1 MPPPPSSTAG
11 PAPAHTGPWLV
22 PLLVLVFGMFMSLLD
37 TTIVNVAI
45 PRMQAD
51 FGVTTT
57 DIQWIATAYTL
68 TLGVV
73 VPLSGWLGDRFGHAK
88 VYIWSMLGFAATSA
102 LCGLAWDL
110 GSMIAF
116 RILQAAPGGILPV
129 VAMAMLY
136 RIVPREKM
144 GMAMGIFG
152 IGVSFAPALGPT
164 LGGYLVEYVDWRLIF
179 YINVPFGLVGVVAA
193 YALLPRAGQSVRLRF
208 DWWGFL
214 TIGTGL
220 FALLLAFSKA
230 EDWHWG
236 SYRILLLLV
245 FGTILLALFVVIE
258 LERDDPLIQLRV
270 LRSWPFVNSLL
281 LITVLMVGLQTILF
295 YLPLFLQNGQR
306 MEALPTGVL
315 LLPEAL
321 VMGALMPVA
330 GSLYD
335 KFGPRWPAAIGLAIA
350 AYGTYLLCG
359 ITANLTQEHVVL
371 WTCVRAAGNGLALM
385 PIMTAGLA
393 AIPAENTSSGTTLN
407 NLVQRVSGSIGLA
420 AMTVIADNRQS
431 QIMADRSGLL
441 PASSSLVQ
449 VQQALQEGSTA
460 LYGIYQQLSLH
471 VMAAAYS
478 DVFYVCAIVSAV
490 GVFLAL
496 DMRKPQPPATAPQPE
511 PTAPA
516 ATAHHE
522 PTPDPTP
529 AGDDAREPADAI
541 VRA

>member
-1 MPPPPSSTAG
+1 
-11 PAPAHTGPWLV
+11 
-22 PLLVLVFGMFMSLLD
+22 
-37 TTIVNVAI
+37 
-45 PRMQAD
+45 
-51 FGVTTT
+51 
-57 DIQWIATAYTL
+57 
-68 TLGVV
+68 
-73 VPLSGWLGDRFGHAK
+73 
-88 VYIWSMLGFAATSA
+88 
-102 LCGLAWDL
+102 
-110 GSMIAF
+110 
-116 RILQAAPGGILPV
+116 
-129 VAMAMLY
+129 MLY

-179 YINVPFGLVGVVAA
+179 YINVPFGLIGVVAA
-193 YALLPRAGQSVRLRF
+193 YTLLPRAGQGVRHRF
-208 DWWGFL
+208 DWWGFI
-214 TIGTGL
+214 TVGTGL

-321 VMGALMPVA
+321 VMAALMPVA
-330 GSLYD
+330 GALYD

-359 ITANLTQEHVVL
+359 ITANMTQEHVVL

-449 VQQALQEGSTA
+449 VQQALQEGTTA

-496 DMRKPQPPATAPQPE
+496 DMRKPQPPATAAQPE
-511 PTAPA
+511 ATAPRPA
-516 ATAHHE
+516 APAHHE
-522 PTPDPTP
+522 PAPGPTP
-529 AGDDAREPADAI
+529 ADDAREPADAGL
-541 VRA
+541 RA

>member
-1 MPPPPSSTAG
+1 MEGMPPPPSGAAG
-11 PAPAHTGPWLV
+11 PGPTHTGPWLV

-179 YINVPFGLVGVVAA
+179 YINVPFGLIGVVAA
-193 YALLPRAGQSVRLRF
+193 YAALPLMAQSVRQRF

-214 TIGTGL
+214 TIGAGL

-245 FGTILLALFVVIE
+245 GGAFLLALFVVIE
-258 LERDDPLIQLRV
+258 LERDEPLIQLRV

-306 MEALPTGVL
+306 MEALPTGWL
-315 LLPEAL
+315 MLPEAL
-321 VMGALMPVA
+321 VMAALMPVA
-330 GSLYD
+330 GQLYD

-350 AYGTYLLCG
+350 AYGTSVLCG

-371 WTCVRAAGNGLALM
+371 WTCIRAAGNGLALM

-420 AMTVIADNRQS
+420 VMTVIADNRQS

-441 PASSSLVQ
+441 PASSGLAQ
-449 VQQALQEGSTA
+449 VQQALQEGTTA
-460 LYGIYQQLSLH
+460 LYGIYQQLSLR

-496 DMRKPQPPATAPQPE
+496 DMRKPRQPAETPQP
-511 PTAPA
+511 APA
-516 ATAHHE
+516 APAHHE
-522 PTPDPTP
+522 PAAAPAPTP
-529 AGDDAREPADAI
+529 AREPADSA
-541 VRA
+541 VRV